1 MSSLLYLGISIIV
14 FFITFGFLA
23 LLAPLIF
30 GGFFGVMDNYQIP
43 NEAWSGIYS
52 ENKKLVELL
61 IPLIFAMG
69 IFIAVLKIL
78 MSGTNKGRD

>member
-1 MSSLLYLGISIIV
+1 MSSLLYLGISVVV
-14 FFITFGFLA
+14 FFVVFGFLA

-43 NEAWSGIYS
+43 SEIWRDVYS

-61 IPLIFAMG
+61 CTDNFCYGYIHC
-69 IFIAVLKIL
+69 
-78 MSGTNKGRD
+78 STQNSHE